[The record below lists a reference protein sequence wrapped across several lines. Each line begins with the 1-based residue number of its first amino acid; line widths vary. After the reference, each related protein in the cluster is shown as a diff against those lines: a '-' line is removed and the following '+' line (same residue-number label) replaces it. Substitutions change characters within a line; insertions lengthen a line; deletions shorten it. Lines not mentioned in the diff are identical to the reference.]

1 MPEPDNVEPDDFEPD
16 DLSVFSFDSDDDDD
30 GSIVI
35 IDDPDQDQVYFKDFL
50 ILNLSNS
57 FIS

>member
-1 MPEPDNVEPDDFEPD
+1 MPETDNVEPDD